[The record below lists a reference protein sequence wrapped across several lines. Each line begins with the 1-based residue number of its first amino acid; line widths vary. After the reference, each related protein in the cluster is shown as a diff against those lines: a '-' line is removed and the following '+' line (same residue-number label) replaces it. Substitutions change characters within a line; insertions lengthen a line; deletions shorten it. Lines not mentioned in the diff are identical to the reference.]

1 MAMPQTILVLNSG
14 SSSIKFG
21 IFDSSEEKPAM
32 LFRGAIEHIGE
43 QPGLEANAASVAS
56 VLDRS
61 WSSPQSEEELI
72 DAILGWLDDEE
83 LTLGLSAV
91 GHRIVHGGSEFVQPT
106 LLTELSVVEIARL
119 TPLAPLHQER
129 CLSPARTLMKLRP
142 G

>member
-32 LFRGAIEHIGE
+32 LFRGAIEHIGGK
-43 QPGLEANAASVAS
+43 PGLHANDASGAS

-91 GHRIVHGGSEFVQPT
+91 GHRIVHW
-106 LLTELSVVEIARL
+106 ARNSFNR
-119 TPLAPLHQER
+119 R
-129 CLSPARTLMKLRP
+129 C
-142 G
+142 